1 MNFQLTPNQEA
12 LRKEFDDFFREE
24 MKHAPLM
31 AAGENVY
38 DRDEP
43 FTFHCHLAREMGKRG
58 WLSMAWP
65 EAYGGRNAPII
76 DQLLFN
82 EVRGYHRAQG
92 VDVQG
97 VCMLAPTLLVSGN
110 EDQKQEHLPPIAG
123 GETFWCQGWSEP
135 NAGSD
140 LASLTTRARR
150 DGDDYIINGQKTWT
164 SNAHRTDW
172 CFLLARTDPEQ
183 ARHRGLSFFLIDMK
197 SPGITLRPLQT
208 MDGAH
213 HFNEMYLDDVRVP
226 ARNMVGAENK
236 GWYVTLMTMNFER
249 SNIGAFS
256 EAQRDLEDLIA
267 FCRETRRNGRPLFE
281 DVLVRRK
288 LADLATTIEV
298 GRMMAYNVAWLQ
310 EQGDLPA
317 DKASAIKVY
326 STEMG
331 EKVAFVG
338 CDIMGLYSQLQY
350 GSKWAQLSGRF
361 AVAYQHCLTLKIA
374 GGTSEIQRTL
384 IATRGLGLPRSD

>member
-1 MNFQLTPNQEA
+1 
-12 LRKEFDDFFREE
+12 
-24 MKHAPLM
+24 
-31 AAGENVY
+31 
-38 DRDEP
+38 
-43 FTFHCHLAREMGKRG
+43 
-58 WLSMAWP
+58 
-65 EAYGGRNAPII
+65 
-76 DQLLFN
+76 
-82 EVRGYHRAQG
+82 
-92 VDVQG
+92 
-97 VCMLAPTLLVSGN
+97 
-110 EDQKQEHLPPIAG
+110 
-123 GETFWCQGWSEP
+123 
-135 NAGSD
+135 
-140 LASLTTRARR
+140 
-150 DGDDYIINGQKTWT
+150 
-164 SNAHRTDW
+164 
-172 CFLLARTDPEQ
+172 
-183 ARHRGLSFFLIDMK
+183 
-197 SPGITLRPLQT
+197 
-208 MDGAH
+208 
-213 HFNEMYLDDVRVP
+213 LDDVRVP